1 MRAVFS
7 STYDSKYLYYLPIVS
22 WLWNKIGVDVICFMP
37 QPGEVTKLL
46 DVVVDS
52 TSTEF
57 VLAQTTII
65 QKGINC
71 ELKRFNAP
79 EHKQPTY
86 AQVSRLYAAAIS
98 DLPEDEQLIISDID
112 MAVFDRH
119 YFKPSVN
126 GIIDIYGADLVP
138 QNQYP
143 MCYAVANVSTWR
155 QLIGEGTY
163 QEHLDRELAHEECEN
178 MRGNLWSRD
187 QENLYNFIHQNDDV
201 DYRLHNRARPGT
213 QFASNRLDRDD
224 AFLLDRLSP
233 GIIDYHLNRPGY
245 EDNNFEKIIAVINFF
260 YPQEDLTWIVEYT
273 QKYKSLL

>member
-1 MRAVFS
+1 MKAVFS

-22 WLWNKIGVDVICFMP
+22 WLWNKIGVEVICFVP
-37 QPGEVTKLL
+37 VSDWDLKANLVWQTLTQNDLKY
-46 DVVVDS
+46 S
-52 TSTEF
+52 IKEF
-57 VLAQTTII
+57 
-65 QKGINC
+65 K
-71 ELKRFNAP
+71 AP

-138 QNQYP
+138 PNQYP

-187 QENLYNFIHQNDDV
+187 QENLYNLIHQNDDV